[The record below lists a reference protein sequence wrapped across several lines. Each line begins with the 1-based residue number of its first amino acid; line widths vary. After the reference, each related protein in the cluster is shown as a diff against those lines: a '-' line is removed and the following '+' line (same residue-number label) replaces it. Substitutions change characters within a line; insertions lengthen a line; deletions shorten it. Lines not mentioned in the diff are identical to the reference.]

1 MQAIRGAALPA
12 QAPPVQTAVRAAGKP
27 ASGMRLGAGLPAA
40 PDTPAAAGS
49 QAHAGAS
56 GVGSCGPGLP
66 AAGGTGADAAARSPG
81 AVPWAARG
89 GRPGS
94 GAGGGGGGAGA
105 PRARREP
112 QARRGGAGTWDRSE
126 DWEPGTFRGSARGAA
141 GVEAQAEPGGSHEM
155 TTARSPEKCPSNKGD
170 SSFPR

>member
-66 AAGGTGADAAARSPG
+66 AAGGTAAARSPG

-94 GAGGGGGGAGA
+94 GAGGGVVVVPEHRAPAESRRPAGA
-105 PRARREP
+105 
-112 QARRGGAGTWDRSE
+112 
-126 DWEPGTFRGSARGAA
+126 ARGRGTGVRTGSLEPSA
-141 GVEAQAEPGGSHEM
+141 GALAGQRAWRRRPSPGAP
-155 TTARSPEKCPSNKGD
+155 TK
-170 SSFPR
+170 